1 MWLYFCFICVYFFFV
16 SSLFSLVS
24 RAIWFWILFF
34 LRKTIKSRAK
44 CKHTQKKTLSYRI
57 WINGTRVKHDKTNRV
72 NLVKC
77 INANVLCPSK
87 VSSLAPPAW
96 FHSFESCINKRT
108 VKNEWIIR
116 SNYLSIFQ
124 SVCIALPSWEVHES
138 DLLYSSTGFKLQ
150 CFVSYLLSIIWCYFI
165 N

>member
-1 MWLYFCFICVYFFFV
+1 MEWYIYLCCASASYCVNNFLMTESISKPSCDCTFVSFVFFFFV

-24 RAIWFWILFF
+24 RAIWFWILF

-87 VSSLAPPAW
+87 VSSLAPSAW
-96 FHSFESCINKRT
+96 FHSFESCINKHT

-116 SNYLSIFQ
+116 SN
-124 SVCIALPSWEVHES
+124 
-138 DLLYSSTGFKLQ
+138 
-150 CFVSYLLSIIWCYFI
+150 
-165 N
+165 